1 MLLLTDQLFFR
12 SCCSRA
18 NRSPVVCDKDSYPL
32 YELST
37 AGEVTEVLEFNWM
50 ESLFHVNDDPAVR
63 AQLLELVN
71 KKPIE
76 SPRPSNPPH

>member
-1 MLLLTDQLFFR
+1 MPCSVLGTMRARLQSA
-12 SCCSRA
+12 SCESLPRA

-63 AQLLELVN
+63 AQLLEWLVGA
-71 KKPIE
+71 
-76 SPRPSNPPH
+76 